1 MSITHNRLEFRWFE
15 LVIKYSCTIGCLS
28 TMFSGWF
35 YINDIGHGLIS
46 DSRLFHVW
54 AVLAEKVACP
64 KVALHIGR
72 IYCTPPGVSI
82 ITPFCFMKVLRGRS
96 QDMCIIARKELIYC
110 TKNKKAKCLVQAIAG
125 FFAVFFVSQMKT
137 IHVVKC
143 CQRHAKAT
151 TYQLH
156 AVSNK
161 SNISV
166 GKFVS
171 EHPHQEW
178 GLRKVTHQ
186 HLIKFHEVDTSQI
199 INSSQH
205 WPVLV
210 WLKTMVGVLHYL

>member
-1 MSITHNRLEFRWFE
+1 MTITHNRLEFRWFE

-82 ITPFCFMKVLRGRS
+82 IPSFCFMKALRGRS
-96 QDMCIIARKELIYC
+96 QDMYITARKELIYC

-125 FFAVFFVSQMKT
+125 FFAGYLSHKWRQYMLSNAAKGMPKQQHISCMLWATSLTSVLENLFQS
-137 IHVVKC
+137 IHTKNG
-143 CQRHAKAT
+143 A
-151 TYQLH
+151 
-156 AVSNK
+156 
-161 SNISV
+161 
-166 GKFVS
+166 
-171 EHPHQEW
+171 
-178 GLRKVTHQ
+178 
-186 HLIKFHEVDTSQI
+186 
-199 INSSQH
+199 
-205 WPVLV
+205 
-210 WLKTMVGVLHYL
+210 